1 MKNDARATYGNA
13 PIGANLCSK
22 LISLTLQMLAL
33 LDHETA
39 IMHRL
44 QSIILEHTNVL
55 MKVMEYT
62 AELDW

>member
-1 MKNDARATYGNA
+1 
-13 PIGANLCSK
+13 
-22 LISLTLQMLAL
+22 MLAL

>member
-1 MKNDARATYGNA
+1 MF
-13 PIGANLCSK
+13 
-22 LISLTLQMLAL
+22 L

-44 QSIILEHTNVL
+44 QSIVLEHAVL
-55 MKVMEYT
+55 LLKVMEYT